1 MTRSPFAAVPKINY
15 SAPDLTLHPPR
26 SVRVRVGGYAH
37 LGRLLDKARASIA
50 GKNADYHY
58 NCPLD
63 RNFFDFTGIDHE
75 AMLAEIKKGG
85 SDTEMLTWVRANTKR
100 TAFEVFGWSKW
111 LEQHGPGGAGGHEW
125 MAETI
130 KAGAGDRDDV
140 RSFADLLDLDDY
152 VSYGG
157 RG

>member
-1 MTRSPFAAVPKINY
+1 MINY

-26 SVRVRVGGYAH
+26 SPRVRMGGYAH
-37 LGRLLDKARASIA
+37 LCRLLDKARAFIA
-50 GKNADYHY
+50 GKNGPYHY

-63 RNFFDFTGIDHE
+63 RHFFDFTGLDHE
-75 AMLAEIKKGG
+75 TMLAEIKTGK
-85 SDTEMLTWVRANTKR
+85 SDTEMLAWVRANTKR
-100 TAFEVFGWSKW
+100 SLGEVHAWSQW

-130 KAGAGDRDDV
+130 KASAGERDDI

-157 RG
+157 KG